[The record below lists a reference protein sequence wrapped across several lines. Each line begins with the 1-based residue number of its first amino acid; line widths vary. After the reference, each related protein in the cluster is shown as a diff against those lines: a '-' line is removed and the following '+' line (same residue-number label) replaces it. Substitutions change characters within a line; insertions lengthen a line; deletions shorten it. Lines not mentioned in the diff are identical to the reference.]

1 MSQNRSLLSDLA
13 DIIKEE
19 YYSGTHLIDSFHVIR
34 NFAKMSQNRSLL
46 SDLADIIKEESPH
59 KYGLMIEQFT

>member
-1 MSQNRSLLSDLA
+1 MVAAMNEL
-13 DIIKEE
+13 IKEE

-59 KYGLMIEQFT
+59 KYGLKIEQFT